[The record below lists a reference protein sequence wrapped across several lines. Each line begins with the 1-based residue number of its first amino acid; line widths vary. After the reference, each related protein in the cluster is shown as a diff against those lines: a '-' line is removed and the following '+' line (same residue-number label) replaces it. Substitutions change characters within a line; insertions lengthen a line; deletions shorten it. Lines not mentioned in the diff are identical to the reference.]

1 MHMLRLCYRHRVS
14 AAGLLAASVAFAIGT
29 YAQPASAQGAQPQ
42 ASDANVTPLLAKPL
56 VGIEGKEVSMSVV
69 EYAPGGASPPHRH
82 NANVFVYV
90 LEGSVVMQVE
100 GGEEVT
106 LTAGQTFYETPSDIH
121 AVSRNASET
130 EPAKILAFLVKDE
143 GAPATIPAE

>member
-1 MHMLRLCYRHRVS
+1 MLRLCYRHRVS

-90 LEGSVVMQVE
+90 LDGEVEMQVA
-100 GGEEVT
+100 GGERVT
-106 LTAGQTFYETPSDIH
+106 LTEGETFREVPADIH
-121 AVSRNASET
+121 TVSRNASST
-130 EPAKILAFLVKDE
+130 RPARFLAILVKDE
-143 GAPATIPAE
+143 GAPATEPAD